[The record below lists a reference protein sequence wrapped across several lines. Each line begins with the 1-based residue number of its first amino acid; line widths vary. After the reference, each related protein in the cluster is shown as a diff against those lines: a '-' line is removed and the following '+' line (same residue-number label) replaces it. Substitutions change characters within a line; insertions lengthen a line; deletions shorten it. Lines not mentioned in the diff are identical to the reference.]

1 MVNSIIVAIDG
12 FSSCGKSTIAKA
24 LARYAGYTYVDT
36 GAMYRTIALYMLRHN
51 IVADADIIAALPAVQ
66 GGFTLVDGAQH
77 ATLNGEDVERFI
89 RTLEVGNRAS
99 QISQIKEVRAFLVAQ
114 QQAMGE
120 SKGIV
125 MDGRDIGTVVFPKA
139 ELKLFLTASP
149 EVRAQRRFDELVAKG
164 EKPDFQAVLAD
175 VNDRDYRDTHRAESP
190 LKQAE
195 DAIVVDNSH
204 LTPDEQMEKVIAL
217 FNSKHETLNTK
228 HSTMSITIDINSGF
242 CFGVTRAIQAAESEL
257 RKGSLCCLGDIV
269 HNGQEVARLELQGL
283 QTIDYDDLRTLPSHS
298 RVLLRAHGE
307 PPATYWIAQQRSIEI
322 IDATCPVVKKLQD
335 RIRACYE
342 THRNDES
349 LPPQI
354 IIYGQPGHAEVI
366 GLQGQT
372 NNTAIVI
379 ESVDQLDRI
388 DFSRPIYLFSQ
399 TTKSVEGFQ
408 ALVEAIKSQIT
419 IRRKQI
425 GRNHQSPIALEA
437 HDTICRSVANR
448 VKELQNFARA
458 NDLVIFVGGT
468 KSSNARVLYKNCV
481 EVNPNTIFISSPDEL
496 THSLIHSF
504 THSSADIKVGICGAT
519 STPQWLMEQVSERL
533 SAF

>member
-1 MVNSIIVAIDG
+1 MVVSI
-12 FSSCGKSTIAKA
+12 
-24 LARYAGYTYVDT
+24 DT
-36 GAMYRTIALYMLRHN
+36 
-51 IVADADIIAALPAVQ
+51 
-66 GGFTLVDGAQH
+66 
-77 ATLNGEDVERFI
+77 
-89 RTLEVGNRAS
+89 
-99 QISQIKEVRAFLVAQ
+99 
-114 QQAMGE
+114 
-120 SKGIV
+120 
-125 MDGRDIGTVVFPKA
+125 
-139 ELKLFLTASP
+139 
-149 EVRAQRRFDELVAKG
+149 
-164 EKPDFQAVLAD
+164 
-175 VNDRDYRDTHRAESP
+175 
-190 LKQAE
+190 
-195 DAIVVDNSH
+195 
-204 LTPDEQMEKVIAL
+204 
-217 FNSKHETLNTK
+217 
-228 HSTMSITIDINSGF
+228 NSGF

-257 RKGSLCCLGDIV
+257 RKGALCCLGDIV

-307 PPATYWIAQQRSIEI
+307 PPATYWIAQQRGIEI

-408 ALVEAIKSQIT
+408 ALVEAIKST
-419 IRRKQI
+419 II
-425 GRNHQSPIALEA
+425 NHQSSIVPEV